1 MWQELKS
8 NLDKSEKKYVLRR
21 QNIVTLDI
29 TYGTIGIKEEHARE
43 IVNRSN
49 KEDNDYHM
57 WYEEKI

>member
-1 MWQELKS
+1 
-8 NLDKSEKKYVLRR
+8 
-21 QNIVTLDI
+21 VTLDI